1 MYNNTMS
8 AKIDHIA
15 IYVDDLEGAK
25 NFFLKYFDTVCSNKY
40 HNPATDFMSYYIFFG
55 DGTKIE
61 IMTKPSMDDKP
72 KALNRTGFIH
82 LCISLGDK
90 DSVDRLAA
98 QLKEDGYKI
107 ISGPRMT
114 GNDYYEFLVLAFE
127 GNQIEVCI

>member
-1 MYNNTMS
+1 MYNSTMS

-40 HNPATDFMSYYIFFG
+40 HNAATDFMSYYIFFG

-127 GNQIEVCI
+127 GNQIEVYI